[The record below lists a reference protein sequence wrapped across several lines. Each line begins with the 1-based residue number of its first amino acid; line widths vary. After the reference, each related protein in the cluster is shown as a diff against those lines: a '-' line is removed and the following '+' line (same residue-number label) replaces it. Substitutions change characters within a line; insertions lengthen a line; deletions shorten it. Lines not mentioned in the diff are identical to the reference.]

1 MNSSS
6 VWKIFHASGLC
17 LMRQL
22 RPMARANPVLAI
34 SAIITLVGL
43 LVGLVWASSRNA
55 AALVAA
61 ASINDGLIVSIVAM
75 SSAVFAAS
83 ALTVQHMSAA
93 GESLDAQIRCAPLT
107 RLELFF
113 GTVGLPS
120 TTFCLVLLGLSLT
133 VFAPLIHG
141 SDAPWYALCCLVFLE
156 TGVFYAAGVAGE
168 VLARITY
175 RQFKASLALSPIIAA
190 WVGAGALAG
199 DASWLGVIRPIG
211 RSVLNL
217 EVESASRLVAGTLLF
232 LLVSLVDWIVLAAV
246 LRPPGQRSSSRVG
259 HRLRFGSSRIG
270 IVALATLKRL
280 GRERK
285 IQRHVALVC
294 ATVGAFSVLAAALLP
309 EVVTLAVY
317 GGTLLAALGVAVVPL
332 TTPGT
337 GQDSEWFWRS
347 APLTTLSYVTG
358 MFIAGIGGGAIA
370 LLAPELAALSPFLW
384 STGSFSAFDVVRIV
398 LPGVPVIL
406 LLAVSAGF
414 LVPCRLHDTYEQIL
428 SFASLGALLA
438 GVFATVSWA
447 SPRIAALGVPRQL
460 AGVGFILAVAV
471 LSLTTALLTENA
483 RRKL

>member
-1 MNSSS
+1 
-6 VWKIFHASGLC
+6 
-17 LMRQL
+17 
-22 RPMARANPVLAI
+22 MARANPVLAI

-141 SDAPWYALCCLVFLE
+141 SDAPWYALCCLAALE
-156 TGVFYAAGVAGE
+156 AGVFYAAGVAGE

-384 STGSFSAFDVVRIV
+384 FTGSFSAFDVVRIV
-398 LPGVPVIL
+398 LPGVPVI
-406 LLAVSAGF
+406 
-414 LVPCRLHDTYEQIL
+414 
-428 SFASLGALLA
+428 
-438 GVFATVSWA
+438 
-447 SPRIAALGVPRQL
+447 
-460 AGVGFILAVAV
+460 
-471 LSLTTALLTENA
+471 
-483 RRKL
+483 